1 MYDIPLGFSSVA
13 VKSGLKNNDYDLAV
27 IKSDPPSIVS
37 ALYTKNT
44 FKAAPIIFS
53 KKNDKN
59 KINLL
64 IVNSKI
70 ANSLT
75 GKKGLD
81 DVIDIAKYASDA
93 FNIKRDS
100 ILMAST
106 GIIGEELDTQKIK
119 NGIDEAKY
127 SLNNSFDNIARAIQ
141 TRDKFN
147 KIYSTELDVSGKT
160 ARFYAVAK
168 GSSIVHPN
176 MATILLFIF
185 TDLNIEK
192 SALNKAF
199 RESINKTFNRISI
212 DGETSTNDMAVIMAN
227 GALNNK
233 AVTEGNKK
241 LFKDFKNKLDEI
253 CAYLAKMI
261 ILDGEGITKT
271 IIVSVKRAKNQKD
284 AFNAAHAIATSNL
297 VKILFLSKNP
307 NFEKIL
313 SVLGNINININNV
326 SLYVNDIEIY
336 KNGKVNKSEVNIK
349 KLKEY
354 INKDK
359 KENYI
364 TIDLGYNTK
373 YEDYYYF
380 TDLTQE
386 YISIHAS
393 YNI

>member
-1 MYDIPLGFSSVA
+1 MYDIPLGFLSSA
-13 VKSGLKNNDYDLAV
+13 VKSGLKNNDYDFAV
-27 IKSDPPSIVS
+27 IKSDPPSTVS
-37 ALYTKNT
+37 VLYTQNA
-44 FKAAPIIFS
+44 FQAAPIIFS

-70 ANSLT
+70 ANALT

-93 FNIKRDS
+93 FNIKKDN

-106 GIIGEELDTQKIK
+106 GIIGVELDTQKIK
-119 NGIDEAKY
+119 NGIDKAKN
-127 SLNNSFDNIARAIQ
+127 SLNNNFDNIAKAIQ
-141 TRDKFN
+141 TRDKFD
-147 KIYSTELDVSGKT
+147 KIYSTELEVLGKT
-160 ARFYAVAK
+160 AKFYAVAK

-227 GALNNK
+227 GAVNNK
-233 AVTEGNKK
+233 PITEGNKK
-241 LFKDFKNKLDEI
+241 LFKDFKDKLDEI

-284 AFNAAHAIATSNL
+284 AFNAAHAVATSNL

-313 SVLGNINININNV
+313 SVLGNISININNV

-336 KNGKVNKSEVNIK
+336 KNGKVNKNEVNIK

-386 YISIHAS
+386 YISVHSS

>member
-13 VKSGLKNNDYDLAV
+13 IKSGLKNNDYDLAI

-37 ALYTKNT
+37 VLYTKNN

-59 KINLL
+59 KISLL

-75 GKKGLD
+75 GENGYD
-81 DVIDIAKYASDA
+81 DVIDIVKYASST
-93 FNIKRDS
+93 FNVKKEN

-106 GIIGEELDTQKIK
+106 GIVGVRLDTQKIK
-119 NGIDEAKY
+119 NGIDEAIK
-127 SLNNSFDNIARAIQ
+127 SINNNFDNIHKAIQ
-141 TRDKFN
+141 TRDKFD
-147 KIYSTELDVSGKT
+147 KIYSTELQLSDKK
-160 ARFYAVAK
+160 AKFYAIAK

-176 MATILLFIF
+176 MATVLLFIF

-192 SALNKAF
+192 ESLNKAF
-199 RESINKTFNRISI
+199 KEAIDKTLNRISI
-212 DGETSTNDMAVIMAN
+212 DGETSTNDMALIMSS

-233 AVTEGNKK
+233 VITEKNKK
-241 LFKDFKNKLDEI
+241 LFNEVKSKLDEI

-261 ILDGEGITKT
+261 ILDGEGVTKT
-271 IIVSVKRAKNQKD
+271 IIVSVKRAKTKKD
-284 AFNAAHAIATSNL
+284 AFNIAQKIATSNL
-297 VKILFLSKNP
+297 VKILFISN
-307 NFEKIL
+307 NICFEKIL
-313 SVLGNINININNV
+313 SVLGNMDINIKNM
-326 SLYVNDIEIY
+326 SLYVNDMLIY
-336 KNGKVNKSEVNIK
+336 KDGK
-349 KLKEY
+349 
-354 INKDK
+354 INKDELGMNIL

-380 TDLTQE
+380 TDITQE
-386 YISIHAS
+386 YISIHSS